1 MVKLTKLSPLA
12 RQILNYL
19 VVSGSV
25 LLCLLLL
32 PTRLPGM
39 QLLGIGPHWTV
50 IWVVS
55 WSVKRTSWSGALAGM
70 VLGSLQDFMNGVFP
84 VHFFSLSLVGALT
97 ARLQKRKYIQEDFI
111 SIALIVFGM
120 TLLAETVTAI
130 IYGWQYRQ
138 QLNYV
143 WSNYQHIAL
152 AASLLSSLWAP
163 VVHYPLNLWW
173 ERIRELEQ
181 PH

>member
-1 MVKLTKLSPLA
+1 M
-12 RQILNYL
+12 
-19 VVSGSV
+19 

-32 PTRLPGM
+32 PARLPGM

-55 WSVKRTSWSGALAGM
+55 WSVKRSSWSGALAGV
-70 VLGSLQDFMNGVFP
+70 VLGSLQDFLNGLFP
-84 VHFFSLSLVGALT
+84 VHLFGLSLVGALT
-97 ARLQKRKYIQEDFI
+97 ARLQKQKYIQEDFI

-130 IYGWQYRQ
+130 VYGWQYQQ
-138 QLNYV
+138 QLNRI

-152 AASLLSSLWAP
+152 ASSLLSSLWAP
-163 VVHYPLNLWW
+163 VVYYPLNLWW

-181 PH
+181 TH